1 MPFSLSV
8 MASMLNELM
17 VAAGIIVATASVYDR
32 FTWHSARVTLACQLR
47 KLNYGWDKIT
57 SHLRH
62 KSAESARIYGRLDA
76 IGYADTAAKA
86 SSADASGVLA
96 ADLPEIDPVAKHAG
110 MQDAIAAME
119 AMVVSDAEKL
129 NESAGRRGRAHR
141 MWLSE
146 RHSRS
151 WRLKRQLRRRKRNG
165 SRPSKRRRWR
175 SPAAERCSTSVKT
188 QTSRRILLTRGV
200 SSDET
205 CLFQMWHGEASSTTD
220 ALHYVAW
227 LGWLIARTWCRQ
239 EAFTIRLRWRICVYT
254 CRRRRMRSSCRIS
267 GV

>member
-1 MPFSLSV
+1 

-57 SHLRH
+57 SHMRH

-76 IGYADTAAKA
+76 IGYADTAARA

-129 NESAGRRGRAHR
+129 NESAGRQGRSAQDVAEREALEELAAEASAAKAKAKRKASKQAAQVEITGGREMFDVGEDTDIEAYTSDSWGIVGRDVSIPNVAWRGELDDGCVALCRVVGLAHR
-141 MWLSE
+141 
-146 RHSRS
+146 
-151 WRLKRQLRRRKRNG
+151 
-165 SRPSKRRRWR
+165 
-175 SPAAERCSTSVKT
+175 AYVVSTGATPIPIKNDT
-188 QTSRRILLTRGV
+188 
-200 SSDET
+200 
-205 CLFQMWHGEASSTTD
+205 F
-220 ALHYVAW
+220 
-227 LGWLIARTWCRQ
+227 
-239 EAFTIRLRWRICVYT
+239 VYQ
-254 CRRRRMRSSCRIS
+254 IYPLNIP
-267 GV
+267 